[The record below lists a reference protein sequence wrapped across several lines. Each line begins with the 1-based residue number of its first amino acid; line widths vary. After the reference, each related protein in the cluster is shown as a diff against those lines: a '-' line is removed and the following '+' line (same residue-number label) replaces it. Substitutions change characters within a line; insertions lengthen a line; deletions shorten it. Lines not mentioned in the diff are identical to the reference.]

1 MESRKER
8 INTCR
13 ENLSFLSFR
22 VHANETRVLPGGV
35 CRGSG
40 EAHSVSDLKI
50 KNRCRG
56 RTGKITQLAK
66 VAELL
71 EVIRVMMILGRFLE
85 MQIEGK
91 PDIGHVVLSCSGKR
105 NDD

>member
-1 MESRKER
+1 M
-8 INTCR
+8 R
-13 ENLSFLSFR
+13 EWKRGSFR
-22 VHANETRVLPGGV
+22 GRHG
-35 CRGSG
+35 RGSG
-40 EAHSVSDLKI
+40 EAHSLSDLKI

-56 RTGKITQLAK
+56 RTGKIAQLAK

>member
-1 MESRKER
+1 MEGRKER
-8 INTCR
+8 INNCR

-22 VHANETRVLPGGV
+22 MHANETRVLPGGV

-40 EAHSVSDLKI
+40 EARSVSDLKI

-56 RTGKITQLAK
+56 RTCKITQLAK

-85 MQIEGK
+85 VQIG
-91 PDIGHVVLSCSGKR
+91 
-105 NDD
+105 

>member
-1 MESRKER
+1 MQMKRG
-8 INTCR
+8 
-13 ENLSFLSFR
+13 SFR
-22 VHANETRVLPGGV
+22 GRHG
-35 CRGSG
+35 RGSG
-40 EAHSVSDLKI
+40 EARSVSDLKI